1 MAEKM
6 EKKPVSIRLTYE
18 TKDKLQ
24 QVLEKYKRE
33 DDEKQDQQ
41 ELALMR
47 ILEIADNDVVRGTH
61 PELESSLKDV
71 DKTIATLIKQINGI
85 VSGQDNI
92 IFGLRKDNQDIA
104 EKLEKIEASAKER
117 VESANIRTAR
127 ADELIAVAEEKAKQ
141 TKEQAEKEIDS
152 AMKEIDSAMKERDA
166 AIKGRLDAEELAKE
180 KTANNEFLLKQVAEL
195 KKEAEEYKKMQNQFL
210 ELKEELKEKEREI
223 KEIEKEAIQKAETE
237 KAVAELKK
245 EQAVI
250 EIERKLRKEYQEQL
264 RTADREIA
272 VLKAKLGEK

>member
-41 ELALMR
+41 ELALAR
-47 ILEIADNDVVRGTH
+47 ILEIADNDAVRGTH
-61 PELESSLKDV
+61 PELESSLREV

-92 IFGLRKDNQDIA
+92 IFGLKKDNQNIT
-104 EKLEKIEASAKER
+104 EKLEN
-117 VESANIRTAR
+117 ANIRTAR
-127 ADELIAVAEEKAKQ
+127 ADELIAEAEEKAKQ
-141 TKEQAEKEIDS
+141 AKEQAEKEIDS
-152 AMKEIDSAMKERDA
+152 AMKERDS
-166 AIKGRLDAEELAKE
+166 AIKGRMDAEELAAE
-180 KTANNEFLLKQVAEL
+180 KTTSNEFLLKQIAEL
-195 KKEAEEYKKMQNQFL
+195 EKEREEYKNMQSQFFK
-210 ELKEELKEKEREI
+210 LKEELKEKEQKI
-223 KEIEKEAIQKAETE
+223 KEVEKE

-250 EIERKLRKEYQEQL
+250 EVERKLRKEYQEQL
-264 RTADREIA
+264 RSADREIA
-272 VLKAKLGEK
+272 VLQAKLEEK

>member
-152 AMKEIDSAMKERDA
+152 AIKERDA